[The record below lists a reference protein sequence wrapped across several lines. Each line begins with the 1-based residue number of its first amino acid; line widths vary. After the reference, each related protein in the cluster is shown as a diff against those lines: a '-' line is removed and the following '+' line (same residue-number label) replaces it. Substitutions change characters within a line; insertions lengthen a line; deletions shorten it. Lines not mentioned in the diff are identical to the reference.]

1 MNPIDLIQQFATEHL
16 AGDINNFVNYD
27 LAQLE
32 GDRVFGC
39 SGRSFDCDDT
49 NVARAVYCLVFGD
62 VFPNLTMETLQDRTY
77 RGDTMNSFR
86 TLFGKYTEG
95 HAACEDV
102 YNIPQELADKIHSF
116 SHTYHT
122 IGNMLPLPNKKT
134 TQNLN
139 MMRSSLW
146 GDYFDRFLMQVRD
159 YLWEVSYNEKFTPLM
174 EANDFAFGQ
183 YKGREDGIGKLM
195 EGLMLHG
202 YVKGGSMLQFL
213 LPIKLR
219 KKVLEELYLR
229 HAEHYVDFC
238 TDLIE
243 TRGKMITKALVD
255 GYLK

>member
-1 MNPIDLIQQFATEHL
+1 MTTQELIQQFVTKRL
-16 AGDINNFVNYD
+16 DGDINNFVTYD

-32 GDRVFGC
+32 GDKTFGC
-39 SGRSFDCDDT
+39 PGRSFDCDDT

-95 HAACEDV
+95 YATCEDV
-102 YNIPQELADKIHSF
+102 YNIPQELADKIHRF

-139 MMRSSLW
+139 LMRSNLW
-146 GDYFDRFLMQVRD
+146 GDYFDRFLMEVRD
-159 YLWEVSYNEKFTPLM
+159 YLWEDSYHEKFTPLM
-174 EANDFAFGQ
+174 EANDFAFEQ
-183 YKGREDGIGKLM
+183 YKGTEYGIGELM

-202 YVKGGSMLQFL
+202 YTKGGSMLQFL

-219 KKVLEELYLR
+219 KKVPEVLYLK

-238 TDLIE
+238 TELIE
-243 TRGKMITKALVD
+243 ERGKMMTES
-255 GYLK
+255 LKGIL